1 MPCEDQRFMPIA
13 AGWKSAHVLA
23 QICRSDFNNT
33 GMVRNIYGII
43 HIWTAVV
50 DESEGWSSQQIFQF
64 KHWKEEAGY
73 GQSDVY

>member
-33 GMVRNIYGII
+33 GMVRS
-43 HIWTAVV
+43 IWTAVV

-73 GQSDVY
+73 GQSDVC